1 MQGAGSVLA
10 ANHLYNVSP
19 RDGSEIG
26 LIAGIAALEPLF
38 AARPTQFDG
47 QKFTWIG
54 SANDESVVCFAWH
67 TSGFDSARDL
77 FAKELVIG
85 ASGTSNLDFPLAL
98 NAVLGTRMKLVRG
111 YNGTSSIMLA
121 MERGEVAGMCGMVY
135 AGLVAA
141 HPDWLRD
148 KKVRSLLQ
156 IGLTPNARMGD
167 VPFVMDFAKSEDDKR
182 VLRLIVGWTIMGRPF
197 LAPPGV
203 PEDRKAAL
211 RAAFEATMKDAAFL
225 EDAARMRLDITPI
238 TGQEIERFLHDV
250 YATPRP
256 LVERAAKILAQS
268 Q

>member
-1 MQGAGSVLA
+1 M
-10 ANHLYNVSP
+10 
-19 RDGSEIG
+19 G
-26 LIAGIAALEPLF
+26 LIAGSAALEPLY
-38 AARPTQFDG
+38 AARPAQFDG

-54 SANDESVVCFAWH
+54 SANDQSGVCFAWH
-67 TSGFDSARDL
+67 TSGFESVRDL
-77 FAKELVIG
+77 FGKELVIG

-98 NAVLGTRMKLVRG
+98 NAVLGTRLKLVRG
-111 YNGTSSIMLA
+111 YNGTASIMLA

-148 KKVRSLLQ
+148 KKVRTLLQ
-156 IGLTPNARMGD
+156 IGLTRNARMGD

-203 PEDRKAAL
+203 AKDREAAL
-211 RAAFEATMKDAAFL
+211 RAAFDATMKDAAFL

-238 TGQEIERFLHDV
+238 TGAEIERFLQDV

-256 LVERAAKILAQS
+256 LVDRAAKVLAQS